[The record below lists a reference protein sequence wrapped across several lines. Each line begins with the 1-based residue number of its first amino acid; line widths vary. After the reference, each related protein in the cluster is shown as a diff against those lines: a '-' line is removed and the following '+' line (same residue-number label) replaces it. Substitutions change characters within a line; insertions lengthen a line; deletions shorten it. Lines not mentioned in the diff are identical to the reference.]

1 MDGNKT
7 ASVGRPGEGKPWG
20 DFQPSLGAPAMLP
33 AGGETESGCTSGC
46 PSKEQVSI
54 PVCPP
59 LQGGEM
65 ISNPAIGITSM
76 SLLRLISG
84 RLYNV
89 VCRCLARDSPLCS
102 GARPRASPC
111 LRFLRQG
118 LSLAGV
124 MRWCVWR
131 EGSCTLAL
139 SHGGRGGAP
148 ATFLYRWLLLDEM
161 LWVEWGARHGTRH
174 RAGSCWTE
182 DGIAAFGGRTGR
194 NYLEGAIRPRDEG
207 FHLLSK

>member
-1 MDGNKT
+1 MHSLPPPSVPSLRTCQMPTMYHALAKGWSYSSSLQSSAGDGYVMDGNKT

-20 DFQPSLGAPAMLP
+20 DFQPSPGAPAMLP

-124 MRWCVWR
+124 MR
-131 EGSCTLAL
+131 
-139 SHGGRGGAP
+139 
-148 ATFLYRWLLLDEM
+148 
-161 LWVEWGARHGTRH
+161 
-174 RAGSCWTE
+174 
-182 DGIAAFGGRTGR
+182 
-194 NYLEGAIRPRDEG
+194 
-207 FHLLSK
+207 